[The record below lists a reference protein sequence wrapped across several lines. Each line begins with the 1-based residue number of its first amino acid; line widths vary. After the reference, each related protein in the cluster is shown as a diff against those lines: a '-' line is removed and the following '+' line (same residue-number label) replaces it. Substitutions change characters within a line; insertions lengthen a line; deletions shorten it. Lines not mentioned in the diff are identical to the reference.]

1 MDAQTGTPLTP
12 LYSRE
17 PPVAAAAAVAAE
29 NPSAASVGAATAGAP
44 PTVGLARSLF
54 LPPRMTTPTGGVA
67 PAPSH
72 AAAAAP
78 SKLPNAVGSK
88 KGKTSA
94 KKKAADGSG
103 SSKAKKKLA
112 GRRTGAASIEAPAS
126 SLVEPAADAHHVFN
140 EMPPSLNDDAYM
152 STMGLGSNNSHWSQT
167 NDIHLDD
174 HEFEVDEEGE
184 GIVEAPKGRAG
195 NYTTNDDKLLCNTWL
210 QVSRDPSIGGDQS
223 RDAYWGRMKEY
234 FDAENVSGIDGF
246 ERSLRSR
253 WSTINSDCQKWAAAQ
268 KAVDKLNPS
277 GTNKDDRYNIAQNLF
292 KEETRTT
299 KKGKIKKGKIFTLP
313 HCYEVLKDDE
323 KWKKREDLDDLHLS
337 NKRKRTIELN
347 DDEEVEDASSD
358 DGKRSPTPNSVSYS
372 KPKRPDGCK
381 KDKTENKKRKGDD
394 ELTNAMEA
402 IVKARKE
409 ANEVRKMARNQDAA
423 AEERRLAAEERRV
436 AAEERKVALEERKVG
451 MEERA
456 KLLEWEKHL
465 FFLDTSL
472 FNDAQKEYV
481 NLAREEVLIQK
492 RAMIRGMGGG
502 GLGAMGGGG
511 LGGMGGGGL
520 GAMGGGGLGGMGGG
534 GLGAMGGMGGFGAM
548 GCIGAPPAAMGGMGG
563 FGAPSDAMAA
573 MGGMS
578 FASLMGGMG
587 APPAAMGGMGAPPAM
602 GGRSFDVP
610 PHTHSHEDAVEDLA
624 NTVGASRDAVRDEV
638 REKDSSTEAEESSSE
653 NEDEDE
659 EDDD

>member
-1 MDAQTGTPLTP
+1 MLQQARKNKLGALSIASSRAGNLERTLPCAADSSAHANFLSFFLLRTARAGASAPATMDAQTDTPLTP

-17 PPVAAAAAVAAE
+17 PPAAAAAE
-29 NPSAASVGAATAGAP
+29 NPSAASVGAATVGAP
-44 PTVGLARSLF
+44 PTAGLARSLF
-54 LPPRMTTPTGGVA
+54 LPPRMTTPTGGIA
-67 PAPSH
+67 PTPSR
-72 AAAAAP
+72 AAAVPSRAA
-78 SKLPNAVGSK
+78 AVGSK
-88 KGKTSA
+88 KGKTSG

-103 SSKAKKKLA
+103 SSKTKKKLA
-112 GRRTGAASIEAPAS
+112 GRRTGAASTEAPAS
-126 SLVEPAADAHHVFN
+126 SLVEPAADANHVFD
-140 EMPPSLNDDAYM
+140 EMPPCLNDDAYM
-152 STMGLGSNNSHWSQT
+152 STMGVGSNNSHWSQT

-184 GIVEAPKGRAG
+184 GIVAAPKGRAG

-210 QVSRDPSIGGDQS
+210 QVSRDPSIRGDQS
-223 RDAYWGRMKEY
+223 RDAYWGRMNEY
-234 FDAENVSGIDGF
+234 FDAQNVSGIDRS

-277 GTNKDDRYNIAQNLF
+277 GTNEDDRYNIAQNLF

-347 DDEEVEDASSD
+347 DDEEEDDASSD
-358 DGKRSPTPNSVSYS
+358 EGKRSPTPNSVSYS

-381 KDKTENKKRKGDD
+381 KDKTEKKKRKGDD

-472 FNDAQKEYV
+472 FNDAQKQYV

-492 RAMIRGMGGG
+492 E
-502 GLGAMGGGG
+502 
-511 LGGMGGGGL
+511 
-520 GAMGGGGLGGMGGG
+520 
-534 GLGAMGGMGGFGAM
+534 
-548 GCIGAPPAAMGGMGG
+548 P
-563 FGAPSDAMAA
+563 
-573 MGGMS
+573 
-578 FASLMGGMG
+578 
-587 APPAAMGGMGAPPAM
+587 
-602 GGRSFDVP
+602 
-610 PHTHSHEDAVEDLA
+610 
-624 NTVGASRDAVRDEV
+624 
-638 REKDSSTEAEESSSE
+638 
-653 NEDEDE
+653 
-659 EDDD
+659 

>member
-1 MDAQTGTPLTP
+1 MKEHFDAQ
-12 LYSRE
+12 
-17 PPVAAAAAVAAE
+17 
-29 NPSAASVGAATAGAP
+29 
-44 PTVGLARSLF
+44 
-54 LPPRMTTPTGGVA
+54 
-67 PAPSH
+67 
-72 AAAAAP
+72 
-78 SKLPNAVGSK
+78 
-88 KGKTSA
+88 
-94 KKKAADGSG
+94 
-103 SSKAKKKLA
+103 
-112 GRRTGAASIEAPAS
+112 
-126 SLVEPAADAHHVFN
+126 
-140 EMPPSLNDDAYM
+140 
-152 STMGLGSNNSHWSQT
+152 
-167 NDIHLDD
+167 
-174 HEFEVDEEGE
+174 
-184 GIVEAPKGRAG
+184 
-195 NYTTNDDKLLCNTWL
+195 
-210 QVSRDPSIGGDQS
+210 
-223 RDAYWGRMKEY
+223 
-234 FDAENVSGIDGF
+234 NVSGIDRS

-277 GTNKDDRYNIAQNLF
+277 GTNEDDRYNIAQNLF

-347 DDEEVEDASSD
+347 DDEEEDDASSD

-381 KDKTENKKRKGDD
+381 KDKTEKKKRKGDD

-436 AAEERKVALEERKVG
+436 AAEERKVALEER
-451 MEERA
+451 A

-465 FFLDTSL
+465 FFLDTYF

-492 RAMIRGMGGG
+492 RAMIRT
-502 GLGAMGGGG
+502 MGGGG
-511 LGGMGGGGL
+511 LGGMGV
-520 GAMGGGGLGGMGGG
+520 GGLGGMGGG

-548 GCIGAPPAAMGGMGG
+548 GGMGAPSAAMGGMGG
-563 FGAPSDAMAA
+563 FGAPSNT

-578 FASLMGGMG
+578 GMSFACL
-587 APPAAMGGMGAPPAM
+587 MGGMGAPPAM
-602 GGRSFDVP
+602 GGMSFDVP
-610 PHTHSHEDAVEDLA
+610 HTHTHEDAL
-624 NTVGASRDAVRDEV
+624 NILPRP
-638 REKDSSTEAEESSSE
+638 SE
-653 NEDEDE
+653 LHVMRCVMRLGRKIHLRRRKNRLRKKRKKTRKMIDVFMS
-659 EDDD
+659 

>member
-12 LYSRE
+12 LYGRE
-17 PPVAAAAAVAAE
+17 PPAAAK

-67 PAPSH
+67 PAPSR
-72 AAAAAP
+72 AA
-78 SKLPNAVGSK
+78 AVGSK
-88 KGKTSA
+88 KGKTSG

-103 SSKAKKKLA
+103 SSKTKKKLA
-112 GRRTGAASIEAPAS
+112 GRRTGAASTEAPAS
-126 SLVEPAADAHHVFN
+126 SLVEPAADAHHVFD

-152 STMGLGSNNSHWSQT
+152 STMGVGSNNSLLSQT
-167 NDIHLDD
+167 NDIHLDN
-174 HEFEVDEEGE
+174 HEF
-184 GIVEAPKGRAG
+184 
-195 NYTTNDDKLLCNTWL
+195 
-210 QVSRDPSIGGDQS
+210 
-223 RDAYWGRMKEY
+223 
-234 FDAENVSGIDGF
+234 ENVSGIDRS

-268 KAVDKLNPS
+268 RTVDKLNPS
-277 GTNKDDRYNIAQNLF
+277 GTNEDDRYNIAQNLF

-347 DDEEVEDASSD
+347 DDDEEDDASSD
-358 DGKRSPTPNSVSYS
+358 EGKRSPTPNSVSYS

-381 KDKTENKKRKGDD
+381 KDKNEKKKRKGDD

-409 ANEVRKMARNQDAA
+409 ANEVRKMTRNQDAA

-456 KLLEWEKHL
+456 KL
-465 FFLDTSL
+465 F
-472 FNDAQKEYV
+472 
-481 NLAREEVLIQK
+481 
-492 RAMIRGMGGG
+492 
-502 GLGAMGGGG
+502 
-511 LGGMGGGGL
+511 
-520 GAMGGGGLGGMGGG
+520 
-534 GLGAMGGMGGFGAM
+534 
-548 GCIGAPPAAMGGMGG
+548 
-563 FGAPSDAMAA
+563 
-573 MGGMS
+573 
-578 FASLMGGMG
+578 
-587 APPAAMGGMGAPPAM
+587 
-602 GGRSFDVP
+602 
-610 PHTHSHEDAVEDLA
+610 
-624 NTVGASRDAVRDEV
+624 
-638 REKDSSTEAEESSSE
+638 
-653 NEDEDE
+653 
-659 EDDD
+659 

>member
-1 MDAQTGTPLTP
+1 
-12 LYSRE
+12 
-17 PPVAAAAAVAAE
+17 
-29 NPSAASVGAATAGAP
+29 
-44 PTVGLARSLF
+44 
-54 LPPRMTTPTGGVA
+54 MTTATGGVA
-67 PAPSH
+67 PAPSR
-72 AAAAAP
+72 AAAAP
-78 SKLPNAVGSK
+78 SKLPNAARAK

-94 KKKAADGSG
+94 KKNKAADGSG
-103 SSKAKKKLA
+103 SSKARGKKLA
-112 GRRTGAASIEAPAS
+112 GRRTGAAATEAPAS
-126 SLVEPAADAHHVFN
+126 SLVEPAADAHHVFD

-152 STMGLGSNNSHWSQT
+152 STMGVGSNNSHWSQT
-167 NDIHLDD
+167 NDIHLED

-184 GIVEAPKGRAG
+184 GVVDAPKGRAG

-210 QVSRDPSIGGDQS
+210 QVSRNPSVGDDQS
-223 RDAYWGRMKEY
+223 RDAYWGRMKEH
-234 FDAENVSGIDGF
+234 FDAQNVSGIDRS

-268 KAVDKLNPS
+268 KAVDKINPS
-277 GTNKDDRYNIAQNLF
+277 GTNEDDRYNIAQNLF

-347 DDEEVEDASSD
+347 DDDEEDDASSD

-381 KDKTENKKRKGDD
+381 KDKTEKKKRKGDD
-394 ELTNAMEA
+394 ELTNVVEA

-436 AAEERKVALEERKVG
+436 AAEERKVG

-481 NLAREEVLIQK
+481 NLAREEDFIQK
-492 RAMIRGMGGG
+492 RAMIRTMGGG

-520 GAMGGGGLGGMGGG
+520 DAMGGMGGF
-534 GLGAMGGMGGFGAM
+534 GAMGGMGGFGAM
-548 GCIGAPPAAMGGMGG
+548 GGMGAPSAAMGGMGG

-587 APPAAMGGMGAPPAM
+587 APPAMGGM
-602 GGRSFDVP
+602 SFDVP
-610 PHTHSHEDAVEDLA
+610 PHIHSHKNVVEDLA
-624 NTVGASRDAVRDEV
+624 NTVGASHDAVHDEV
-638 REKDSSTEAEESSSE
+638 REEDSSSEAEESSSE
-653 NEDEDE
+653 DEDKDE
-659 EDDD
+659 EDD

>member
-1 MDAQTGTPLTP
+1 
-12 LYSRE
+12 
-17 PPVAAAAAVAAE
+17 
-29 NPSAASVGAATAGAP
+29 
-44 PTVGLARSLF
+44 
-54 LPPRMTTPTGGVA
+54 MTTSTGGVA
-67 PAPSH
+67 PAPSR
-72 AAAAAP
+72 AAAAP
-78 SKLPNAVGSK
+78 LERK

-94 KKKAADGSG
+94 KKKTTDGSG
-103 SSKAKKKLA
+103 SSKPKKKVA
-112 GRRTGAASIEAPAS
+112 VRRPGAASTEAPAS
-126 SLVEPAADAHHVFN
+126 SLVEPAADAHHVFD
-140 EMPPSLNDDAYM
+140 EMPPSLIDDVYM
-152 STMGLGSNNSHWSQT
+152 STMGVGSNNSHWSQT

-184 GIVEAPKGRAG
+184 GIIEAPKGRAG
-195 NYTTNDDKLLCNTWL
+195 NYTTNNDKLLCNTWL
-210 QVSRDPSIGGDQS
+210 QVSRDPSVGGDQS
-223 RDAYWGRMKEY
+223 RDAYWGRMKEH
-234 FDAENVSGIDGF
+234 FDAQNVSGIDHC

-277 GTNKDDRYNIAQNLF
+277 GTNEDDRYNIAQNLF

-347 DDEEVEDASSD
+347 DDEEEDDASTN

-381 KDKTENKKRKGDD
+381 KDKTEKKKRKGDD
-394 ELTNAMEA
+394 ELRNAVEA

-492 RAMIRGMGGG
+492 RAMIRT
-502 GLGAMGGGG
+502 MGGGG
-511 LGGMGGGGL
+511 LGG
-520 GAMGGGGLGGMGGG
+520 MGGGGLGGMGGG
-534 GLGAMGGMGGFGAM
+534 GLGAMGGMGLGAMGSMGGGVLGGMGGGGFGA
-548 GCIGAPPAAMGGMGG
+548 MGG
-563 FGAPSDAMAA
+563 FGAPSNAMGG

-587 APPAAMGGMGAPPAM
+587 APPAMGGM
-602 GGRSFDVP
+602 SFDVP
-610 PHTHSHEDAVEDLA
+610 HTHTHENAVEDLA
-624 NTVGASRDAVRDEV
+624 KTVGATRDAVRDEV
-638 REKDSSTEAEESSSE
+638 REEDSSSKAKESSSE
-653 NEDEDE
+653 EEEDDE
-659 EDDD
+659 EDD

>member
-12 LYSRE
+12 LYSGE
-17 PPVAAAAAVAAE
+17 PPAAAAAAE
-29 NPSAASVGAATAGAP
+29 NPSAENVGAATAGAP
-44 PTVGLARSLF
+44 PIVGLAHSLF

-67 PAPSH
+67 PAPSR
-72 AAAAAP
+72 AAAAP
-78 SKLPNAVGSK
+78 SKLPNAAGSK

-103 SSKAKKKLA
+103 SSKSKKKLA
-112 GRRTGAASIEAPAS
+112 GRRTGVASTEAPAS
-126 SLVEPAADAHHVFN
+126 SLVEPAADAHHAFD
-140 EMPPSLNDDAYM
+140 EMP
-152 STMGLGSNNSHWSQT
+152 
-167 NDIHLDD
+167 
-174 HEFEVDEEGE
+174 
-184 GIVEAPKGRAG
+184 
-195 NYTTNDDKLLCNTWL
+195 

-234 FDAENVSGIDGF
+234 FDAQNVSGIDRSK
-246 ERSLRSR
+246 RSLRSR
-253 WSTINSDCQKWAAAQ
+253 WSTINSDCQQWAAAQ
-268 KAVDKLNPS
+268 KAVAKLNPS
-277 GTNKDDRYNIAQNLF
+277 GRNEDDRYNIAQNLF

-299 KKGKIKKGKIFTLP
+299 KKGKIKKGNIFTLP

-347 DDEEVEDASSD
+347 DDEEEDDASSD
-358 DGKRSPTPNSVSYS
+358 DDKRSPTPNSVSYS

-381 KDKTENKKRKGDD
+381 KDKTEKKKRKGDD

-409 ANEVRKMARNQDAA
+409 ANAVRKMARNQDAA

-472 FNDAQKEYV
+472 FNDAQKKYV
-481 NLAREEVLIQK
+481 NLAREEVWIQK

-520 GAMGGGGLGGMGGG
+520 GGMGGG
-534 GLGAMGGMGGFGAM
+534 GLGAMGGMCGFGAM
-548 GCIGAPPAAMGGMGG
+548 GCMGAPPAAMGGMGG

-587 APPAAMGGMGAPPAM
+587 APPAAMGDMGAPPA
-602 GGRSFDVP
+602 
-610 PHTHSHEDAVEDLA
+610 AVEDLA

-638 REKDSSTEAEESSSE
+638 REEDSSTEAEESSSE
-653 NEDEDE
+653 DEDEDE

>member
-1 MDAQTGTPLTP
+1 MDAHTGTPLTP
-12 LYSRE
+12 LYSRN
-17 PPVAAAAAVAAE
+17 PPPPAAAE
-29 NPSAASVGAATAGAP
+29 NPSAASVGVATAGAP
-44 PTVGLARSLF
+44 PTVCLACSLF
-54 LPPRMTTPTGGVA
+54 VPPRMTTPTGGVT
-67 PAPSH
+67 PAPSR
-72 AAAAAP
+72 AAAAP

-112 GRRTGAASIEAPAS
+112 GRRTGAASTEAPAS
-126 SLVEPAADAHHVFN
+126 SLVESAANAHHVFD

-152 STMGLGSNNSHWSQT
+152 STMGVGSNNSHWSQT

-210 QVSRDPSIGGDQS
+210 EMSRDPSVGGDQS
-223 RDAYWGRMKEY
+223 RDAYWGRMKEH
-234 FDAENVSGIDGF
+234 FDAQN
-246 ERSLRSR
+246 
-253 WSTINSDCQKWAAAQ
+253 
-268 KAVDKLNPS
+268 
-277 GTNKDDRYNIAQNLF
+277 YNIAQNLF
-292 KEETRTT
+292 KEEMRTT

-313 HCYEVLKDDE
+313 HSYEVLKDGE

-347 DDEEVEDASSD
+347 DDEEEEDASSD

-423 AEERRLAAEERRV
+423 TEERRLAAEERRV

-472 FNDAQKEYV
+472 FNDAQKKYV

-492 RAMIRGMGGG
+492 RAMIRTMGGG
-502 GLGAMGGGG
+502 GLGA
-511 LGGMGGGGL
+511 
-520 GAMGGGGLGGMGGG
+520 MGGG
-534 GLGAMGGMGGFGAM
+534 GLGAMGGMGGFGGM
-548 GCIGAPPAAMGGMGG
+548 GGMGAPPAAMGGMGG
-563 FGAPSDAMAA
+563 FGAPSNAMGG

-587 APPAAMGGMGAPPAM
+587 APPAMGGM
-602 GGRSFDVP
+602 SFDVP
-610 PHTHSHEDAVEDLA
+610 HTHIHEDAVEDLA
-624 NTVGASRDAVRDEV
+624 KTVGATRDAVRDEV
-638 REKDSSTEAEESSSE
+638 REEDSSSKAEESSSE
-653 NEDEDE
+653 EEEEDE
-659 EDDD
+659 EDD